1 MKKIYL
7 LFTLLLT
14 MIGTATAQ
22 TDDIVVEVS
31 SKTGTWT
38 QGSSVAWAKEWA
50 TDEEN
55 PRITITNLTGENNMA
70 YWDKDKIYL
79 QFYNAVSFSGT
90 SKTYRI
96 AASSGYFI
104 KAVSLDFYKG
114 PHPSRPNVEGFAGVS
129 FDGVNVF
136 ENESYD
142 EAVHA
147 EITDIEEEYVDM
159 VVSGANP
166 GVFANTFNF
175 FVTLGKLGEAE
186 TAFSE
191 LTKTVEKYENEKFL
205 AGEGPGNY
213 GETEVAAFQA
223 AIDAAYDAESA
234 AGDPSMSDDDLA
246 ALYRKLAQDIV
257 DSYDAVVASRNTV
270 FPVAD
275 GYYRIKTGMEYSQ
288 NVIIGQDEDGND
300 ITESQA
306 VDKFLTSH
314 MDGTKFYAYYETPA
328 DMTTDC
334 TSLWKITN
342 KNGYLD
348 VQNMATDC
356 RFADMFK
363 YKTAVPMT
371 LASENLMQFIPVAT
385 MEGTTY
391 FNIRV
396 MPREGDAYQYED
408 MYYYHQYDHQSG
420 AGKGGAVGLYYTSFG
435 FNDNGEPVLGGSEWQ
450 LVPVDDETAQE
461 LMKAYEPIKD
471 EKLRSERYKLM
482 LADAKEKLE
491 VARDREEL
499 IKDIS
504 QVTFVK
510 TDPSEGSEAAILDN
524 DPATFWHSDWH
535 NKDSYGRP
543 SLTVELEE
551 PVEEFLWRI
560 VRRAS
565 ANDHVTKGNILAGN
579 NVEDL
584 SVVVPDL
591 VIENGSNGASFETVI
606 NLGAPYKF
614 VKFEFT
620 ESNKNTRG
628 VKNPED
634 ETEELVYAHF
644 AEFHMLSSKVGATTQ
659 YTVLGDIAKNLDN
672 VLTAQ
677 AEVDPAKVTPEEY
690 NAMKVAYDAFIEK
703 FVDPT
708 ELRNVMNSVADAG
721 AGVVIGDQPGQWKD
735 DSAAKTLSA
744 TLDAAKAYDKGGA
757 YVQEQS
763 DKYVAD
769 LQAQAEAIIT
779 SANGIKEGK
788 WYRIQFA
795 SEAMYDEHEWNK
807 NNAYVAPAEDQP
819 EINEPLYDKFITV
832 ANLVT
837 VDEETGA
844 YDIEVVE
851 NADVTLGQA
860 LYFDA
865 DADILDKDMSMF
877 RFIAVGDSAYLLQ
890 NKATGLFVKAAG
902 TSGAVT
908 LSVHPSLFTT
918 KAVGY
923 GLSVIAAKS
932 ITGDNQNYLHAQ
944 KAQNRVV
951 TWETNIANSAS
962 ALFVKEAGDVA
973 ADYTGEDFNIFA
985 LPGAINTFCYPMSI
999 SAEEGLYSVNVED
1012 TKISLYPIKEAVA
1025 GRPFLLVLGDLTDY
1039 NEEYVDNEDVYEVV
1053 PMKHGNTIGA
1063 VAPQTEGSLKGTFT
1077 TVTIDR
1083 GDVIAQGNTFVVNKI
1098 SKTTPI
1104 VNDRVTVAPNRAY
1117 ISTEPAFAASAE
1129 LEVLIDETIEDGVQT
1144 ALQNVVKS
1152 GIIYTLDGRVAG
1164 KGNLNN
1170 VKNLGRGI
1178 YILNGTKVVVK

>member
-14 MIGTATAQ
+14 MLGTATAQ

-129 FDGVNVF
+129 FDGENVF

-213 GETEVAAFQA
+213 GEAEVAAFQA

-314 MDGTKFYAYYETPA
+314 MNGTKFYAYYETPE

-579 NVEDL
+579 DVEDL
-584 SVVVPDL
+584 AVVVPDL

-659 YTVLGDIAKNLDN
+659 YTVLGDIAKNLDD

-708 ELRNVMNSVADAG
+708 ELRNVLNSVADAG

-865 DADILDKDMSMF
+865 DADIQDKDMSMF

-1039 NEEYVDNEDVYEVV
+1039 NEEYVDNEDVYEAV